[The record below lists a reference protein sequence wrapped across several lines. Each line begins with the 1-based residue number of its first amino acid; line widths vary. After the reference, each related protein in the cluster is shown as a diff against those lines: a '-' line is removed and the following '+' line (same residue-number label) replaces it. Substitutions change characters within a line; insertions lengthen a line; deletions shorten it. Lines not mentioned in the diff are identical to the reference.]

1 MCVVEF
7 PTCAKAPGPKNLR
20 CVMCI
25 VIVQARAESK
35 RRKKG
40 KYFLENIVM
49 TAATCWPGR
58 GQQYLGCQKE
68 RRERQPHTFRFIPRS
83 SRGHQRSPR
92 NQRQGDIPSQL
103 SLTQINTAISSLS
116 LPCLPAPSSPQVS
129 SPSLPTI
136 IPQPEHFMPEP
147 ACFSFHKFNKCF
159 LFSIW
164 KS

>member
-25 VIVQARAESK
+25 VIVQARTESK
-35 RRKKG
+35 RRR
-40 KYFLENIVM
+40 ENISWKHCGDSSHLLAWAG
-49 TAATCWPGR
+49 AAIPG
-58 GQQYLGCQKE
+58 LSE
-68 RRERQPHTFRFIPRS
+68 RERQPHTFRFIPRS
-83 SRGHQRSPR
+83 SHGHQRSPR

-136 IPQPEHFMPEP
+136 TPQPEHFMPEP